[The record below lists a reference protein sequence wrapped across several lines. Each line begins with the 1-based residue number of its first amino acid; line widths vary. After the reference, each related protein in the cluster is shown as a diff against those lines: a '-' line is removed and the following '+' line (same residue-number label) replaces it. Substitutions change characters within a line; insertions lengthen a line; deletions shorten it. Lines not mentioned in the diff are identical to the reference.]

1 MKNHPHLEIGEEAR
15 RVLREGGPVVA
26 LESTI
31 IAQGMPWPQNL
42 ETARRVEAAVREAG
56 AAPAT
61 IAVLGGKLKVGLEEE
76 ELEGLARGGQKVRK
90 LSRRDLPVAVAR
102 GEDGATTVA
111 GTMIIAAMAGIR
123 IFATGGIGGVHRGAA
138 QSMDISADLEELAR
152 TDVAVVCAGAK
163 AILDLGLTL
172 EYLETR
178 GVPVWGYR
186 TEAFPAFYV
195 RDSGFGVDSRV
206 DTPRELAQLL
216 RVKWRLGLHGGAVI
230 ANPVPEAHEAD
241 PVLMERFIDQA
252 LREAAGSGTKGKEVT
267 PFLLQR
273 VAELSGGASLQTN
286 IELVLNNAQL
296 AGELAVAYVEG
307 ERMG

>member
-1 MKNHPHLEIGEEAR
+1 MNKHPHIEIGKEVRQA
-15 RVLREGGPVVA
+15 LREGEPVVA

-31 IAQGMPWPQNL
+31 IAHGMPWPQNL
-42 ETARRVEAAVREAG
+42 ETARRVEAVVREAG
-56 AAPAT
+56 AIPAT
-61 IAVLGGKLKVGLEEE
+61 IAVLDGRLKVGLNGE
-76 ELEGLARGGQKVRK
+76 ELERLARGGPAVRK

-152 TDVAVVCAGAK
+152 TNVAVVCAGAK
-163 AILDLGLTL
+163 AILDLELTL

-186 TEAFPAFYV
+186 TAAFPAFYT
-195 RDSGFGVDSRV
+195 RDSGFDLDLRV
-206 DTPRELAQLL
+206 DTPAELARLL
-216 RVKWRLGLHGGAVI
+216 RVKWALGFQGGAVI
-230 ANPVPEAHEAD
+230 ANPVPESHEAD
-241 PVLMERFIDQA
+241 PASIERAIDQA
-252 LREAAGSGTKGKEVT
+252 LREAEEDGVKGKAVT

-273 VAELSGGASLQTN
+273 VAELSGGESLKTN
-286 IELVLNNAQL
+286 IELMLNNARL
-296 AGELAVAYVEG
+296 AGEVAVAFAEAR
-307 ERMG
+307 EEC